1 MVRYLKLI
9 QVVIII
15 LIFISCT
22 SKKEAEKFCMSSDG
36 INIAYTEY
44 GVGKDLIVFVHGW
57 SCDQS
62 YWMKQ
67 IDYFKKDYQVI
78 TIDLGGHGKSGF
90 DRENS
95 TISLF
100 GDDVTSVMKLLDFNK
115 AYLIGHSMGSD
126 VVLDAAS
133 KWDGNNLELIL
144 VERFNDTPTP
154 WTGDRFEQFF
164 KPFTINFKDYTYNWV
179 KEVMFIPQSDSL
191 LIEWIANDMSDAPP
205 SIALSAFGDLV
216 SNDYMPIIKS
226 LKEKGVAMTILNSDY
241 QKSNVENLKEVGF
254 DVVMIS
260 NTGHFIMMEQPDL
273 FNSTLSNLIQSN

>member
-1 MVRYLKLI
+1 
-9 QVVIII
+9 
-15 LIFISCT
+15 
-22 SKKEAEKFCMSSDG
+22 MSSDG

-95 TISLF
+95 TISSF

-205 SIALSAFGDLV
+205 SIALSAFRDLF